1 MSRKVVVTGMGAV
14 TPIGNNVE
22 EYWYSL
28 KNGKS
33 GIDYI
38 KNIDTS
44 TIDVKI
50 GAEVKEFHPE
60 EVIQKKE
67 VRRLDKFSQFVLY
80 AADEAIKSS
89 GLDIESINSKRFG
102 VYVGSGIGG
111 FMTMESETEKIA
123 IGKSKRVS
131 PFFVPMTIIN
141 LGAGNIAIK
150 YGAKGPCTSM
160 VTACATGNNNIGEAF
175 RLIKDGYAD
184 IMLAGSGEAPITK
197 MGVAG
202 FASMKALN
210 PSNDISRASIPFDK
224 DRSGFVIGE
233 GGAVLVLES
242 EEHAKSR
249 GAKILA
255 EIVGYGS
262 TCDAYHITCPHPEG
276 EGAADAMIEAIE
288 EAGIERNEVSYI
300 NAHGTST
307 PLNDKYET
315 YAIKRVF
322 NDYAYNIP
330 VSSTKSMT
338 GHLLGGAGSI
348 EAVACIKA
356 LQEGFIPPTIG
367 LENVDEEL
375 DLDYVPNK
383 GREKELKYVLSN
395 SLGFGGHNATLL
407 FKKLSLIHI

>member
-22 EYWYSL
+22 EYWNSL

-60 EVIQKKE
+60 EVIPKKE

-123 IGKSKRVS
+123 TGKSRRVS

-184 IMLAGSGEAPITK
+184 VMLAGSGEAPITK

-210 PSNDISRASIPFDK
+210 SNNDISRASIPFDK

-242 EEHAKSR
+242 EEHAISR

-288 EAGIERNEVSYI
+288 EARIERNEVSYI

-348 EAVACIKA
+348 EAVACVKA

-383 GREKELKYVLSN
+383 GRERELKYVLSN

-407 FKKLSLIHI
+407 FKKWE

>member
-288 EAGIERNEVSYI
+288 EARIERNEVSYI

-407 FKKLSLIHI
+407 FKKWE

>member
-60 EVIQKKE
+60 EIIQKKE

-407 FKKLSLIHI
+407 FKKWE

>member
-1 MSRKVVVTGMGAV
+1 MSRKVVVTGMGAI

-22 EYWYSL
+22 EYWNSL
-28 KNGKS
+28 KNGRS

-50 GAEVKEFHPE
+50 GAEVKDFYPE
-60 EVIQKKE
+60 EVIPKKE

-89 GLDIESINSKRFG
+89 GLDIENINSKRFG

-184 IMLAGSGEAPITK
+184 VMLAGSGEAPITK

-210 PSNDISRASIPFDK
+210 SNNDISRASIPFDK

-242 EEHAKSR
+242 EEHAVSR

-288 EAGIERNEVSYI
+288 ESGIERNEVSYI

-407 FKKLSLIHI
+407 FKKWE

>member
-111 FMTMESETEKIA
+111 FMIMESETEKIA

-407 FKKLSLIHI
+407 FKKWE

>member
-22 EYWYSL
+22 EYWNGL

-50 GAEVKEFHPE
+50 GAEVKDFHPE
-60 EVIQKKE
+60 EVIPKKE

-89 GLDIESINSKRFG
+89 GLDVENINSKRFG

-123 IGKSKRVS
+123 TGKSKRVS

-184 IMLAGSGEAPITK
+184 VMLAGSGEAPITK

-210 PSNDISRASIPFDK
+210 SNNDISRASIPFDK

-233 GGAVLVLES
+233 GGAVLVL
-242 EEHAKSR
+242 
-249 GAKILA
+249 
-255 EIVGYGS
+255 
-262 TCDAYHITCPHPEG
+262 
-276 EGAADAMIEAIE
+276 
-288 EAGIERNEVSYI
+288 
-300 NAHGTST
+300 
-307 PLNDKYET
+307 
-315 YAIKRVF
+315 
-322 NDYAYNIP
+322 
-330 VSSTKSMT
+330 
-338 GHLLGGAGSI
+338 
-348 EAVACIKA
+348 
-356 LQEGFIPPTIG
+356 
-367 LENVDEEL
+367 
-375 DLDYVPNK
+375 
-383 GREKELKYVLSN
+383 
-395 SLGFGGHNATLL
+395 
-407 FKKLSLIHI
+407 SLIHI

>member
-28 KNGKS
+28 KNRKS

-197 MGVAG
+197 IGVAG

-407 FKKLSLIHI
+407 FKKWE

>member
-22 EYWYSL
+22 EYWNSL

-60 EVIQKKE
+60 EVMPKKE

-89 GLDIESINSKRFG
+89 GLDVESINSKRFG

-123 IGKSKRVS
+123 TGKSKRVS

-184 IMLAGSGEAPITK
+184 VMLAGSGEAPITK

-242 EEHAKSR
+242 EEHAISR

-300 NAHGTST
+300 NAHRTST

-407 FKKLSLIHI
+407 FKKWE

>member
-38 KNIDTS
+38 KNIDTL

-407 FKKLSLIHI
+407 FKKWE

>member
-184 IMLAGSGEAPITK
+184 VMLAGSGEAPITK

-210 PSNDISRASIPFDK
+210 SNNDISRASIPFDK

-242 EEHAKSR
+242 EEHAISR

-330 VSSTKSMT
+330 VSPTKSMT

-407 FKKLSLIHI
+407 FKKWE

>member
-22 EYWYSL
+22 EYWNSL

-60 EVIQKKE
+60 EVMPKKE

-89 GLDIESINSKRFG
+89 GLDVESINSKRFG

-111 FMTMESETEKIA
+111 FMTMESETEKIVT
-123 IGKSKRVS
+123 GKSKRVS

-184 IMLAGSGEAPITK
+184 VMLAGSGEAPITK

-210 PSNDISRASIPFDK
+210 SNNDISRASIPFDK

-242 EEHAKSR
+242 EEHAISR

-255 EIVGYGS
+255 EIVG
-262 TCDAYHITCPHPEG
+262 
-276 EGAADAMIEAIE
+276 
-288 EAGIERNEVSYI
+288 
-300 NAHGTST
+300 
-307 PLNDKYET
+307 
-315 YAIKRVF
+315 
-322 NDYAYNIP
+322 
-330 VSSTKSMT
+330 
-338 GHLLGGAGSI
+338 
-348 EAVACIKA
+348 
-356 LQEGFIPPTIG
+356 
-367 LENVDEEL
+367 
-375 DLDYVPNK
+375 
-383 GREKELKYVLSN
+383 
-395 SLGFGGHNATLL
+395 
-407 FKKLSLIHI
+407 

>member
-1 MSRKVVVTGMGAV
+1 MSRKVVVTGMGAI

-22 EYWYSL
+22 EYWNSL
-28 KNGKS
+28 KNGRS

-50 GAEVKEFHPE
+50 GAEVKDFYPE
-60 EVIQKKE
+60 EVIPKKE

-89 GLDIESINSKRFG
+89 GLDIENINSKRFG

-184 IMLAGSGEAPITK
+184 VMLAGSGEAPITK

-210 PSNDISRASIPFDK
+210 SNNDISRASIPFDK

-242 EEHAKSR
+242 EEHAVSR

-407 FKKLSLIHI
+407 FKKWE

>member
-1 MSRKVVVTGMGAV
+1 MKSRVVVTGMGAV

-22 EYWYSL
+22 EYWNSL
-28 KNGKS
+28 KEGRV

-38 KNIDTS
+38 TNFDISDTK
-44 TIDVKI
+44 VKI
-50 GAEVKEFHPE
+50 GAEVKDFNPE
-60 EVIQKKE
+60 DVIPKKE
-67 VRRLDKFSQFVLY
+67 LRRLDKFSQFILV
-80 AADEAIKSS
+80 AADEAVKSS
-89 GLDIESINSKRFG
+89 RLDLEKVNSKRFG

-111 FMTMESETEKIA
+111 FMTMESEIEKMVT
-123 IGKSKRVS
+123 GKTKRIS
-131 PFFVPMTIIN
+131 PFFVPMNIIN
-141 LGAGNIAIK
+141 LGAGNVAIK
-150 YGAKGPCTSM
+150 YGAKGPCTSI

-184 IMLAGSGEAPITK
+184 VMLAGSGEAPITK
-197 MGVAG
+197 MGVGG
-202 FASMKALN
+202 FASMKALSSN
-210 PSNDISRASIPFDK
+210 NDIYRASIPFDK
-224 DRSGFVIGE
+224 DRNGFVIGE
-233 GGAVLVLES
+233 GGAILVLES

-276 EGAADAMIEAIE
+276 EGASDAMIKAIE
-288 EAGIERNEVSYI
+288 EAGIEKNEVSYI

-315 YAIKRVF
+315 YAIKKVF
-322 NDYAYNIP
+322 GEDAYNIP

-356 LQEGFIPPTIG
+356 LEDGFIPATIG
-367 LENVDEEL
+367 LNNIDEEL
-375 DLDYVPNK
+375 DLDYVPNV
-383 GREKELKYVLSN
+383 GRKKELRYVLSN

-407 FKKLSLIHI
+407 FKKWE

>member
-276 EGAADAMIEAIE
+276 EGAADAMIEA
-288 EAGIERNEVSYI
+288 NEVSYI

-407 FKKLSLIHI
+407 FKKWE

>member
-1 MSRKVVVTGMGAV
+1 MSRKVVVTGMGAI

-22 EYWYSL
+22 EYWNSL
-28 KNGKS
+28 KNGRS

-50 GAEVKEFHPE
+50 GAEVKEFYPE
-60 EVIQKKE
+60 EVIPKKE

-89 GLDIESINSKRFG
+89 GLDIENINSKRFG

-184 IMLAGSGEAPITK
+184 VMLAGSGEAPITK

-210 PSNDISRASIPFDK
+210 SNNDISRASIPFDK

-242 EEHAKSR
+242 EEHAVSR

-407 FKKLSLIHI
+407 FKKWE

>member
-160 VTACATGNNNIGEAF
+160 VTACATGNDNIGEAF

-407 FKKLSLIHI
+407 FKKWE